1 MHQRKPE
8 SFRKTTTKERMQRY
22 FRNFQVKY
30 SGRSQLEGDP
40 RSVSALSYRSI
51 RCSNI
56 SSTGQNNF
64 TSAFPQPITTP
75 KQRIGNF
82 KYPTK
87 KVLQQPD
94 GVDPSSDAILSNND
108 DDKGGDGKRR
118 SISALSGNPVPKWNR
133 LHTAYSKNNSSKHA

>member
-8 SFRKTTTKERMQRY
+8 SFRKTTTQERMQQY

-30 SGRSQLEGDP
+30 SGRSQLEGEP
-40 RSVSALSYRSI
+40 RSVSTSSYRSI

-56 SSTGQNNF
+56 SNTGQNNF
-64 TSAFPQPITTP
+64 TCAFPQPTTTP

-87 KVLQQPD
+87 KVLQQSD
-94 GVDPSSDAILSNND
+94 EVDPSSNAIVSNND
-108 DDKGGDGKRR
+108 EGGDGKRR

-133 LHTAYSKNNSSKHA
+133 LHTAYSKNNNSKHA